1 MIHVVAVIT
10 TEAGKRRDVL
20 NEFEKIIPLV
30 HAEKGC
36 IEYQPV
42 TDAVDAGKM
51 QTPAGPDTFI
61 VVEKWATMADLH
73 AHSAADHMAEY
84 AKKVGPI
91 IKDRRVHVL
100 Q

>member
-10 TEAGKRRDVL
+10 TEAGKREDVL
-20 NEFEKIIPLV
+20 NEFKKIIPLV

-42 TDAVDAGKM
+42 TDAANAGDI

-61 VVEKWATMADLH
+61 VVEKWESMADLH
-73 AHSAADHMAEY
+73 AHSAAAHMAEY
-84 AKKVGPI
+84 AKKVGSV

-100 Q
+100 E